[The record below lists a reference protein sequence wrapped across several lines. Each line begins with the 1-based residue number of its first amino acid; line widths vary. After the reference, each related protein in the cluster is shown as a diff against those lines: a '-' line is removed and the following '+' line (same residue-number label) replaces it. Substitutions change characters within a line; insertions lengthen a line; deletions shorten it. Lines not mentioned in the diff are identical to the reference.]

1 MIPGWML
8 GGVIIGVP
16 LYGTLRHHV
25 PKLNRDFAFHQLP
38 RSRKSEIEPF
48 ILPASRSYEEREPN
62 LMKYEGFYKAKGKGS
77 PRTDVERVAARYN
90 ISENEAKRWLKIH
103 SIEGLLPPRGTGITS
118 GRGAGTVTNLGGVT
132 SLRGSSGEEWK
143 IVIGVGGGIIIGA
156 AFVYL
161 LR

>member
-1 MIPGWML
+1 
-8 GGVIIGVP
+8 
-16 LYGTLRHHV
+16 
-25 PKLNRDFAFHQLP
+25 
-38 RSRKSEIEPF
+38 
-48 ILPASRSYEEREPN
+48 
-62 LMKYEGFYKAKGKGS
+62 MKYEGFYKAKGKGS
-77 PRTDVERVAARYN
+77 PRTDVEQVAARYN

-103 SIEGLLPPRGTGITS
+103 SIEGLLPPMGTGITS

-132 SLRGSSGEEWK
+132 SLGAVTNLGGSSGEEWK